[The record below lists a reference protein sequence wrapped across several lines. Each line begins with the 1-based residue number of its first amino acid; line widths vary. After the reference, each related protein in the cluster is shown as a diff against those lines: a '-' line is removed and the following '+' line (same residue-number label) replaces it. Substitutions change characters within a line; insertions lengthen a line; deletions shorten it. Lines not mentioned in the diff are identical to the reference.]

1 MLSCS
6 DITSPTDTGV
16 STSSN
21 VVINPSASDNVD
33 GDVFIV
39 CSHTKND
46 TFSYGNTTVTCNAT
60 DSSANTENCAF
71 IVSVLAKGNSKY
83 SENQAIQ

>member
-1 MLSCS
+1 MLNCS
-6 DITSPTDTGV
+6 DITSPTDMGE

-21 VVINPSASDNVD
+21 IVIDPSASDNVD
-33 GDVFIV
+33 LDVSIV
-39 CSHTKND
+39 CSHTTNE

-60 DSSANTENCAF
+60 DSSGNTENCTF
-71 IVSVLAKGNSKY
+71 IVSVIGKGNSKS

>member
-1 MLSCS
+1 MLNCS
-6 DITSPTDTGV
+6 DITSPTDLGV

-21 VVINPSASDNVD
+21 IVVDPSASDNVD
-33 GDVFIV
+33 GDVSII
-39 CSHTKND
+39 CSHTTDD
-46 TFSYGNTTVTCNAT
+46 TFSYGHTTVTCNAT

-71 IVSVLAKGNSKY
+71 IVSVIAKGNSKY

>member
-1 MLSCS
+1 MLNCS

-16 STSSN
+16 FTSSN
-21 VVINPSASDNVD
+21 VVIDPSASDNVD
-33 GDVFIV
+33 GDVSIV

-60 DSSANTENCAF
+60 DSSANTENCTF
-71 IVSVLAKGNSKY
+71 IVSVIGKGNSKS